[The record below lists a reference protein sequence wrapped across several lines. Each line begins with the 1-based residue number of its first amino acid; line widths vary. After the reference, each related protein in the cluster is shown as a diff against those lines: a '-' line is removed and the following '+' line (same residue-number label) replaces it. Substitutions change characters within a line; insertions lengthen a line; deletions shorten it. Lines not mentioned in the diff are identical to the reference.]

1 MEKRG
6 EFLTQIAIIS
16 DLLENV
22 NLNAISKTVI
32 LDVYKTEFER
42 VKTLMKNKKAISGD
56 LVDVFKFT
64 IEIGE
69 ITIVVSTNNV

>member
-16 DLLENV
+16 DLLENI
-22 NLNAISKTVI
+22 NLTATSKTVI
-32 LDVYKTEFER
+32 FDVDKVEFER
-42 VKTLMKNKKAISGD
+42 IKTLMKNKKAISGD
-56 LVDVFKFT
+56 LADVFKFT

-69 ITIVVSTNNV
+69 ITFIVSTNNV

>member
-22 NLNAISKTVI
+22 NLTATSKTVI
-32 LDVYKTEFER
+32 LEVDKTEFDR
-42 VKTLMKNKKAISGD
+42 IKTLMKNKKAIAGD
-56 LVDVFKFT
+56 IADINKFT

-69 ITIVVSTNNV
+69 ITFVVSTNNV

>member
-16 DLLENV
+16 DLLENM
-22 NLNAISKTVI
+22 NINAISKTVI
-32 LDVYKTEFER
+32 LEVDKMELDRIKVL
-42 VKTLMKNKKAISGD
+42 VKNKKGISGD
-56 LVDVFKFT
+56 ITNKFT

-69 ITIVVSTNNV
+69 ITFVVSTNNV